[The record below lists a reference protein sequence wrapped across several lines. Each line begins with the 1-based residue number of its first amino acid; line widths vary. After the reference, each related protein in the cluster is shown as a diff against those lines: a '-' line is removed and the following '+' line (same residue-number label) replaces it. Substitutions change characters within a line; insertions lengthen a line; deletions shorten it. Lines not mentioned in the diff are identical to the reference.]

1 MEVNLYGL
9 SDKDIELA
17 RQLTD
22 IHVMELDLMDKLQ
35 ELFPDATAYELVTKW
50 KAVREAKWVRFVF
63 VMKRDQAIEEMSRE
77 IERLSFLSDDEKSEM
92 NNKAVLEPFQAAVAT
107 SWREFGPFLFRKMFD
122 QIGYEVGKE
131 E

>member
-9 SDKDIELA
+9 SEKDIQLA

-22 IHVMELDLMDKLQ
+22 IHVLEHELMDMLI
-35 ELFPDATAYELVTKW
+35 ELFPEATAQDLIEKW
-50 KAVREAKWVRFVF
+50 LAVREAKRVRFVF
-63 VMKRDQAIEEMSRE
+63 VMKRDQAIEEMADE
-77 IERLSFLSDDEKSEM
+77 IGKLGFLSEDEKNVMEER
-92 NNKAVLEPFQAAVAT
+92 AVLEPFQAAVAT
-107 SWREFGPFLFRKMFD
+107 SWREFGPFLFRKMVD

>member
-1 MEVNLYGL
+1 MEEKLYGL

-22 IHVMELDLMDKLQ
+22 IHVMELELMDKLQ
-35 ELFPDATAYELVTKW
+35 ELFPEASAYELVDKW
-50 KAVREAKWVRFVF
+50 KAVRETKWVRFVF

-77 IERLSFLSDDEKSEM
+77 IERLSFLSDEEKNDMSH
-92 NNKAVLEPFQAAVAT
+92 KAVLDPFETAVAT

>member
-9 SDKDIELA
+9 SEKDIQLA

-22 IHVMELDLMDKLQ
+22 IHVLEHELMDMLI
-35 ELFPDATAYELVTKW
+35 ELFPEATAQDLIEKW
-50 KAVREAKWVRFVF
+50 LAVREAKRVRFVF
-63 VMKRDQAIEEMSRE
+63 VMKRDQAIEEMADE
-77 IERLSFLSDDEKSEM
+77 IGKLGFLSEDEKNVMEER
-92 NNKAVLEPFQAAVAT
+92 AVLEPFQAAVAT
-107 SWREFGPFLFRKMFD
+107 LWREFGPFLFRKMFD

>member
-1 MEVNLYGL
+1 MDVNLYGL

-22 IHVMELDLMDKLQ
+22 IHVFEHELMDMLK
-35 ELFPDATAYELVTKW
+35 ELFPEASTQELIEKW
-50 KAVREAKWVRFVF
+50 LAVREAKRVRFVF
-63 VMKRDQAIEEMSRE
+63 VMKRDQAIEEMSCE
-77 IERLSFLSDDEKSEM
+77 IERLSFLSDEEKNDMSH
-92 NNKAVLEPFQAAVAT
+92 KAVLEPFETAVAT

-122 QIGYEVGKE
+122 QIGYEVGRE

>member
-9 SDKDIELA
+9 SEKDIQLA

-22 IHVMELDLMDKLQ
+22 IHVLEHELMDMLI
-35 ELFPDATAYELVTKW
+35 ELFPEATTQELIEKW
-50 KAVREAKWVRFVF
+50 LAVREAKRVRFVF
-63 VMKRDQAIEEMSRE
+63 VMKRDQAIEEMADE
-77 IERLSFLSDDEKSEM
+77 IGKLGFLSEDEKNVMEER
-92 NNKAVLEPFQAAVAT
+92 AVLEPFQAAVAT

>member
-1 MEVNLYGL
+1 MEEKLYGL
-9 SDKDIELA
+9 SDKDIQLA

-22 IHVMELDLMDKLQ
+22 IHVMEIELMDKLQ
-35 ELFPDATAYELVTKW
+35 ELFPEATAYELIDKW

-63 VMKRDQAIEEMSRE
+63 VMKRDQAVEEMSRE
-77 IERLSFLSDDEKSEM
+77 IERLSFISDDEKSEM

-122 QIGYEVGKE
+122 QIGYEVGNE

>member
-9 SDKDIELA
+9 SEKDIQLA

-22 IHVMELDLMDKLQ
+22 IHVLEHELMDKLQ
-35 ELFPDATAYELVTKW
+35 ELFPEASAYELIEKW
-50 KAVREAKWVRFVF
+50 LAVREAKRVRFVF
-63 VMKRDQAIEEMSRE
+63 VMKRDQAIEEMADE
-77 IERLSFLSDDEKSEM
+77 IGKLGFLSEDEKNVMEER
-92 NNKAVLEPFQAAVAT
+92 AVFEPFHAAVST